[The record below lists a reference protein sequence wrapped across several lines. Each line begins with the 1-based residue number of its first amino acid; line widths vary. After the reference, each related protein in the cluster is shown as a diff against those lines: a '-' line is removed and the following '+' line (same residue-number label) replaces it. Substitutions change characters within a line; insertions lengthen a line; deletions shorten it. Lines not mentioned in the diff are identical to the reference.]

1 MKISHLAL
9 QAFIK
14 TAETLNVTQAAS
26 KLNLTQSALSQR
38 LAHLETELEVTLFI
52 REPRGLKLTE
62 AGERLLR
69 FALLNQKFEEEM
81 LQDLM
86 GSTTELSG
94 TVRIAAYSSILRSVL
109 IPALSVFLQKN
120 PKVTVSFQSFEMN
133 ELESILKTANAD
145 IVITDYSWDK
155 KGIIKKIIGTEEFV
169 VIENKQAPSPKD
181 VYLDHGPSD
190 NATEDFFKQQ
200 NHPPPFYPRSFMGD
214 VYGIIDGV
222 ELGLGRAVMSK
233 HLIRKNKKI
242 KILNQYQK
250 MKRPVSMYYFEQ
262 PYYSNVMKIIVSE
275 LVKNSS
281 HYLD

>member
-200 NHPPPFYPRSFMGD
+200 NHPPPFYRRSFMGD

>member
-14 TAETLNVTQAAS
+14 TAETLNITQAAS
-26 KLNLTQSALSQR
+26 KLHLTQSALSQR

-86 GSTTELSG
+86 GSATELSG
-94 TVRIAAYSSILRSVL
+94 SVRIAAYSSVLRSVL

-120 PKVTVSFQSFEMN
+120 PKVTVSFQSFEMI
-133 ELESILKTANAD
+133 ELEGILKTANAD
-145 IVITDYSWDK
+145 IIVTDYNWDK

-169 VIENKQAPSPKD
+169 VIENKQVQSPKD

-200 NHPPPFYPRSFMGD
+200 NHPPQFYRRSFMGD

-242 KILNQYQK
+242 KVLKQYQK
-250 MKRPVSMYYFEQ
+250 MKRPVCMYYFEQ
-262 PYYSNVMKIIVSE
+262 PYYSNLMKIIASE
-275 LVKNSS
+275 LIKNSS
-281 HYLD
+281 QFLN